1 MESPS
6 ANDITDDD
14 LSFIAQLDGI
24 NDSLSSDGSSV
35 APQTIPV
42 INSNGQFSD
51 RPNHWPRNNWK
62 CRNIRTVKRSNK
74 QLEALLLPTVINLN
88 PRSVY
93 MSESWEREQLTLDQV
108 IKLDNYQADM
118 EFCIIL
124 PRA

>member
-24 NDSLSSDGSSV
+24 NDSLSSHGSSV

-93 MSESWEREQLTLDQV
+93 N
-108 IKLDNYQADM
+108 KLDEFHTLVTDLDADLV
-118 EFCIIL
+118 CQK
-124 PRA
+124 AGSVNS